1 MRLGLT
7 SRFAGPGLALLA
19 FVLFSTHDVIVK
31 LLGGS
36 YSPVQ
41 IVFFQRAAGSCP
53 SPCCCLMRDRTDG
66 NLLPRYP
73 GWTALRTGAA
83 VLTGVSVFYAFSVLP
98 MAADIC
104 DLVRNTAADNRA
116 FGAHAGRA
124 RGLAAQRGGSG
135 RPVRGAG
142 GVASGDG
149 GGRTGAGS
157 SCGPSGRAGG
167 RDCLDHRAQDRR
179 GRAQRRFAVIPN
191 DGQSGRDGSGASLCL
206 PPDAVGRSWRACGH
220 GGAGAGGQ
228 LGGDR
233 RI

>member
-41 IVFFQRAAGSCP
+41 IVFFSVLLGLPIAMLL
-53 SPCCCLMRDRTDG
+53 LMRDPHRWQPVAALSRLDG
-66 NLLPRYP
+66 VAHGR
-73 GWTALRTGAA
+73 GGSDRGQRVLRVFRAA
-83 VLTGVSVFYAFSVLP
+83 HG
-98 MAADIC
+98 ADIC

-116 FGAHAGRA
+116 FRCPCWGERVGWRRSAAVLVGLCGVLVVLRPGTAGAELGLGH
-124 RGLAAQRGGSG
+124 LAALL
-135 RPVRGAG
+135 GAL
-142 GVASGDG
+142 
-149 GGRTGAGS
+149 
-157 SCGPSGRAGG
+157 GG